1 MKTLILYSTTYG
13 YAEEIAQSIASHY
26 PDAVVQ
32 NIQKNNKVD
41 LSLYDHVI
49 LGGSV
54 YMGKVHK
61 ELTQF
66 ATKYERE
73 LLEKKLGLYLCCLF
87 EDKYMEEM
95 QANFSAKLIG
105 HAYTAMNFGGKLQTD
120 KMNFL
125 HKTIMKMVSKSKEG
139 QGPVNA
145 YPERVEEFV
154 RNGQI

>member
-1 MKTLILYSTTYG
+1 MKTLVLYSTTYG
-13 YAEEIAQSIASHY
+13 YAEEIAQSIAAYY
-26 PDAVVQ
+26 PAAVVQ
-32 NIQKNNKVD
+32 NIQKNNKVI
-41 LSLYDHVI
+41 LSQFDHVI

-54 YMGKVHK
+54 YMGKIHK
-61 ELTQF
+61 DMTQF
-66 ATKYERE
+66 AAKYENE
-73 LLEKKLGLYLCCLF
+73 LLEKKLGLFLCCLF

-95 QANFSAKLIG
+95 QANFSAKLID
-105 HAYTAMNFGGKLQTD
+105 HAYTAMNFGGKLQTA